1 MYCVIGDLSFF
12 YDQNALWNESL
23 PPNLSILLLN
33 NGGGGIFHQLPGLE
47 RSPYRDSAIAA
58 QHTTTAEGICQT
70 HDIVYLSAR
79 NEEELYKNLDKL
91 FNSEEGPVL
100 LEVFTNAEEDTQA
113 LKDYYQAF

>member
-1 MYCVIGDLSFF
+1 M
-12 YDQNALWNESL
+12 
-23 PPNLSILLLN
+23 LLLPN
-33 NGGGGIFHQLPGLE
+33 IQPLRKESVRH
-47 RSPYRDSAIAA
+47 I
-58 QHTTTAEGICQT
+58 
-70 HDIVYLSAR
+70 DIVYLSAR

>member
-1 MYCVIGDLSFF
+1 MAVEVSSISCQVWSVHLIG
-12 YDQNALWNESL
+12 
-23 PPNLSILLLN
+23 IVLLLPT
-33 NGGGGIFHQLPGLE
+33 IQT
-47 RSPYRDSAIAA
+47 S
-58 QHTTTAEGICQT
+58 AEGICQT

-100 LEVFTNAEEDTQA
+100 LEVFTNAEEDAQA